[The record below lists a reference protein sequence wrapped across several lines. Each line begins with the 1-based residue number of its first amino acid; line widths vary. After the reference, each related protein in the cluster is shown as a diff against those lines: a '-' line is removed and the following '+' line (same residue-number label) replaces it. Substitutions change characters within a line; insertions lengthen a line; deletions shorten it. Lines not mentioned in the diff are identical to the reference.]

1 MKVLEVLKFVSE
13 NISSANTSS
22 STSRRNSSNSTLKCD
37 NVTKYPDKK
46 QIEDKLNQIREYLK
60 ITNSLMTN
68 MKNTDEQ
75 VSRQQFLFISRCFIY
90 FMFLK
95 VLFVY
100 FSSVEDTKQTVVEVS
115 FITSKRSR
123 KNKNTSIFL
132 IILS

>member
-75 VSRQQFLFISRCFIY
+75 VSRQQFLFISQCVISFL
-90 FMFLK
+90 FLK

-100 FSSVEDTKQTVVEVS
+100 FS
-115 FITSKRSR
+115 
-123 KNKNTSIFL
+123 
-132 IILS
+132 